1 MQSKWLNLLGKCLGV
16 CGILCAASASMES
29 MMKKVLVLGGT
40 GFIGQQ
46 VCEKLAAAGH
56 AITVATRSPAYAKGV
71 QVLPRVTVLPCN
83 VHSAAQL
90 ARAMAGH
97 DVLIN
102 LIAVLHGDAQRFEQ
116 VHVTLPSN
124 IAAACGAAGVR
135 RVLHVSAQGAAPD
148 APSEYLQSKARG
160 EAAWQACAA
169 QGVHVT
175 LLRPSIVFGEQD
187 KLLNVFAK
195 LQKLFPV
202 MPLAGADCKFQPVWV
217 QDVAQALV
225 NLLAQPQP
233 QSHEVGIYE
242 ASGKD
247 ILTLR
252 ELVNLAGRCA
262 GVQRPV
268 LSLPG
273 FAAQLQAW
281 VMAHLPGEPLMSRD
295 NLKSLLVDNVA
306 SGKHPGLDALGIRAA
321 SIYAIA
327 PLYLGSA
334 KNQR

>member
-1 MQSKWLNLLGKCLGV
+1 MGECLGAR
-16 CGILCAASASMES
+16 GIFCAAMASMEQR
-29 MMKKVLVLGGT
+29 MKKVLVLGGT

-56 AITVATRSPAYAKGV
+56 AITVATRSPAHAKAV

-83 VHSAAQL
+83 VHDAAQL
-90 ARAMAGH
+90 ARSMAGH

-102 LIAVLHGDAQRFEQ
+102 LVAVLHGDAQRFEQ
-116 VHVTLPSN
+116 VHVTLPRN
-124 IAAACGAAGVR
+124 IAAACGPAGVR
-135 RVLHVSAQGAAPD
+135 RVLHVSALGAALD

-169 QGVHVT
+169 QGTHVT

-195 LQKLFPV
+195 LQKLAPV
-202 MPLAGADCKFQPVWV
+202 MPLAGADCRFQPVWV

-225 NLLAQPQP
+225 NLFAQPQP
-233 QSHEVGIYE
+233 TSAQVDVYE
-242 ASGKD
+242 AFGKD

-252 ELVNLAGRCA
+252 ELVNLAGHCA

-281 VMAHLPGEPLMSRD
+281 VMEHLPGEPLMSRD
-295 NLKSLLVDNVA
+295 NLKSLRVDNVA
-306 SGKHPGLDALGIRAA
+306 SGKHPGLDALGIHPA
-321 SIYAIA
+321 SIYALA
-327 PLYLGSA
+327 PTYLERG
-334 KNQR
+334 NRVR